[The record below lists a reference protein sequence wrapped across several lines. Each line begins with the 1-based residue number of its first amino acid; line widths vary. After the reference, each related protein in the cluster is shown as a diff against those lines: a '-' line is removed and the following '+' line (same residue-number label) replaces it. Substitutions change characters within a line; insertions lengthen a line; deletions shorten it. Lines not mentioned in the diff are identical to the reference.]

1 MRIPLKNGLIL
12 LTAATIWGTAFVA
25 QSVGMDYMGP
35 FTFNGLR
42 YFLGAAVLCP
52 FLLLKRRRDRRAV
65 PVEGNLA
72 GTGKDRKPVPVEGNL
87 PGTGKDRK
95 PVSVEGNLR
104 KTGKGLDQTP
114 GIQTPGIR
122 APGRANRA
130 RLNRS
135 LQGGFFCGLFL
146 CVASNLQQLA
156 ILSVDV
162 GKAGFL
168 TAMYI
173 VIVPVLAF
181 FLTGRTSLRLWISV
195 ALAGAGLYFLS
206 ISGGMRLQ
214 AGDLALICCAFVFSL
229 HIMCIDRFSD
239 VDGVLLSCLQFLVAG
254 LLSTGVALVRETI
267 TLAGV
272 RAGWFPLV
280 YAGVFS
286 CGIAY
291 TFQILGQ
298 KGVDPAVASLILSLE
313 SVVSVLAGFVLLGQ
327 ALSARELFGCVLMF
341 AAIVLVQLPEKAL
354 RTAQE

>member
-1 MRIPLKNGLIL
+1 MKIPLKNGLIL

-35 FTFNGLR
+35 LTFNGLR

-52 FLLLKRRRDRRAV
+52 FLLLKRRRDPE
-65 PVEGNLA
+65 PVSAEG
-72 GTGKDRKPVPVEGNL
+72 VL
-87 PGTGKDRK
+87 PGTGETGTRARK
-95 PVSVEGNLR
+95 
-104 KTGKGLDQTP
+104 
-114 GIQTPGIR
+114 IR
-122 APGRANRA
+122 AAGIADRTRIHRA
-130 RLNRS
+130 LK
-135 LQGGFFCGLFL
+135 GGFFCGLFL
-146 CVASNLQQLA
+146 CLASNLQQFA

-195 ALAGAGLYFLS
+195 ALAAAGLYFLS

-239 VDGVLLSCLQFLVAG
+239 VDGVALSCLQFIVAG
-254 LLSTGVALVRETI
+254 LLSMGAALIWETV
-267 TLAGV
+267 TFSSV

-280 YAGVFS
+280 YAGIFS

-327 ALSARELFGCVLMF
+327 ALSARELLGCVLMF
-341 AAIVLVQLPEKAL
+341 AAIVLVQLPEKS
-354 RTAQE
+354 